1 MTTQCILAGILVGSL
16 AAAPVLA
23 QHTAPKTQPPQ
34 ASEPSAPTGEL
45 VLGTA
50 RIPHGVTA
58 DGKPLAAGTYQVKL
72 TPQEAGPSAVGISES
87 LERWVEFIQGGSVK
101 GREVASI
108 VPAAEIKLVA
118 KDTPPPPNGVKVQ
131 MLKGNDY
138 LRVWFNKGGN
148 HVLVNLPVAAGAA
161 PAAKAK

>member
-1 MTTQCILAGILVGSL
+1 MKTQCLLAGIFAASL
-16 AAAPVLA
+16 TAVPVLA

-34 ASEPSAPTGEL
+34 ASEPTAPAGEL

-50 RIPHGVTA
+50 RIPTGVTA
-58 DGKPLAAGTYQVKL
+58 DGKPLAPGTYQVKL
-72 TPQEAGPSAVGISES
+72 TPQEAGPNAVGTSES

-118 KDTPPPPNGVKVQ
+118 KDAPPPANGVKVQ

-148 HVLVNLPVAAGAA
+148 HVLVNLPVAAGAG
-161 PAAKAK
+161 AKTKN